1 MFAPPK
7 IIFSCYVPGSMLPGD
22 FFCKYKSPR
31 YRLMHL
37 HWGDLWITGFMD
49 YWITGLLQCFLQD
62 SGILFHG
69 GDVGIQRV
77 FVGFACYHRVK
88 GIDF

>member
-37 HWGDLWITGFMD
+37 HWGDLWITGLLD
-49 YWITGLLQCFLQD
+49 YWITGLLDYWITGLLDYCNASFRTAAFF
-62 SGILFHG
+62 SM
-69 GDVGIQRV
+69 VV
-77 FVGFACYHRVK
+77 M
-88 GIDF
+88 

>member
-37 HWGDLWITGFMD
+37 HWGDLRITV
-49 YWITGLLQCFLQD
+49 LLYYCNASFRTAAFF
-62 SGILFHG
+62 SM
-69 GDVGIQRV
+69 VV
-77 FVGFACYHRVK
+77 M
-88 GIDF
+88 